1 MLQSDETAL
10 LPLNCYFYV
19 CYLRK
24 IKSSQ
29 MLERNTQSTRNCLHG
44 KKCRSSAGL
53 AVGSAFIHLLLLGLE
68 EEIDSRMMLEGRRR
82 RRFSLFGRTLHTDF
96 WRCLPF

>member
-1 MLQSDETAL
+1 MRYKGWLLTPPRSLPMLQSDETAL

-44 KKCRSSAGL
+44 KKNVVRLLDSLLVAHS
-53 AVGSAFIHLLLLGLE
+53 FICYFLGWKKKSILE
-68 EEIDSRMMLEGRRR
+68 
-82 RRFSLFGRTLHTDF
+82 
-96 WRCLPF
+96 